1 MNTFLFCNEFSNSHQ
16 SQLLSRTLRLPCLL
30 SKLDAS
36 VVRVLSDFKDLRPE
50 GVKRKAFVEQLKAD
64 LGSYHGYNE
73 FLIGTLTSLFIFLI
87 SATQELI
94 CGVIYGI
101 DKYAGPQKFVG
112 GLPLSDPP
120 RHDSAYTI
128 RRAFQT
134 SLSTSMITVDHLAIA
149 KETRPK
155 LGMGSKR
162 IHSISFST
170 WIRNPSLKTM
180 YVLPNSLSFCR
191 GFVLNRGNNML
202 RHGNVGDL
210 YEECLDVVKMT
221 N

>member
-1 MNTFLFCNEFSNSHQ
+1 
-16 SQLLSRTLRLPCLL
+16 
-30 SKLDAS
+30 
-36 VVRVLSDFKDLRPE
+36 
-50 GVKRKAFVEQLKAD
+50 
-64 LGSYHGYNE
+64 
-73 FLIGTLTSLFIFLI
+73 
-87 SATQELI
+87 
-94 CGVIYGI
+94 
-101 DKYAGPQKFVG
+101 
-112 GLPLSDPP
+112 
-120 RHDSAYTI
+120 
-128 RRAFQT
+128 
-134 SLSTSMITVDHLAIA
+134 MITVDHLAIA

-155 LGMGSKR
+155 LCMGSKR